1 MAVKSLMVGST
12 MALKIKNGVDENG
25 KDIIKKHV
33 IGKLNLDAKD
43 EDIFEVSEAIKQ
55 ICEYPIV
62 DTRKELVCCIISE

>member
-12 MALKIKNGVDENG
+12 MALKIKTGVDENG
-25 KDIIKKHV
+25 KDIIKKQV

-43 EDIFEVSEAIKQ
+43 EDIFEVSEAIKK

-62 DTRKELVCCIISE
+62 DTRKESAYSVISE